1 MKTTIMYKT
10 FLSSERLKKYLT
22 ALMEKGLIKYIPAE
36 NKYTTTESGIKL
48 LKAMKELQHLQAQG
62 TNEMKKWD

>member
-1 MKTTIMYKT
+1 
-10 FLSSERLKKYLT
+10 
-22 ALMEKGLIKYIPAE
+22 MEKGLIKYIPAE